1 MEVRQRSTTG
11 AAGDGA
17 AGVFVSDL
25 PGHAFA
31 KTAGA
36 PFRTDD
42 PHLQHGFAPVW
53 DELVVEDL
61 PVRGEIPRD
70 LAGVYMRNGPNPA
83 YPPLSYTYRFD
94 GDGMVHALT
103 LAEGRAAYRNRF
115 VLTAGLRAE
124 RRAGRALYGGL
135 ARPIAPD
142 PALVGPDGDPGP
154 FKNVANTNVIRH
166 AGRTLALWEGGL
178 PHELTRELETVGT
191 YDFAGRVRDAMTA
204 HPKFDPATGEMLMF
218 RYWQRAPYLLYAAVD
233 ASGAVVR
240 QVPIDT
246 PVPFMV
252 HDFAVTPAHV
262 VFFLCPVVME
272 AEAAER
278 GGPVLAWRPERGTR
292 IVVIR
297 RDGEGAPR
305 WFDAEPFFVFHF
317 MNAHEEADRITVDYV
332 QYGAFLAPGA
342 PPCLWRLTLDLAGGG
357 VARRQLDDRVGEFPR
372 IDPARVG
379 LPNRYGWLPVKG
391 GASGPAGTMGALAR
405 YDFATGAVAVHE
417 FGPGREVDEPVFVPR
432 PGAAEEGD
440 GWILVYV
447 YDRATDGSVCAVLD
461 AREIDRAPVAEIF
474 MPRRVPHGLHG
485 SWMPA

>member
-1 MEVRQRSTTG
+1 MEVERRFTTG

-17 AGVFVSDL
+17 AGAFVFDL

-31 KTAGA
+31 QTGGA
-36 PFRTDD
+36 PFPTDD

-53 DELVVEDL
+53 DELSAADL
-61 PVRGEIPRD
+61 PVRGELPRD

-83 YPPLSYTYRFD
+83 FPPISYTYPFD
-94 GDGMVHALT
+94 GDGMIHALYF
-103 LAEGRAAYRNRF
+103 AEGRAAYRNRF

-135 ARPIAPD
+135 ARPVPPD
-142 PALVGPDGDPGP
+142 PALVSPDGDPGP
-154 FKNVANTNVIRH
+154 FKNVANTNVVRH

-178 PHELTRELETVGT
+178 PHELTRELETVGP
-191 YDFAGRVRDAMTA
+191 YDFAGRVWDAMTA

-218 RYWQRAPYLLYAAVD
+218 RYWQRAPYLLYSAVD

-240 QVPIDT
+240 QVPVDT
-246 PVPFMV
+246 AVPFMV

-272 AEAAER
+272 AEEAEH

-292 IVVIR
+292 IVVLR
-297 RDGEGAPR
+297 RDG
-305 WFDAEPFFVFHF
+305 AE
-317 MNAHEEADRITVDYV
+317 RITVDYV

-372 IDPARVG
+372 VDPARIG

-391 GASGPAGTMGALAR
+391 NATRPVGAMGALAR
-405 YDFATGAVAVHE
+405 YDFATGAVAVRD

-440 GWILVYV
+440 GWIMAYV
-447 YDRATDGSVCAVLD
+447 YDRATDGSVCAILD
-461 AREIDRAPVAEIF
+461 ARDIERAPMAEIV

>member
-1 MEVRQRSTTG
+1 
-11 AAGDGA
+11 
-17 AGVFVSDL
+17 
-25 PGHAFA
+25 
-31 KTAGA
+31 
-36 PFRTDD
+36 
-42 PHLQHGFAPVW
+42 
-53 DELVVEDL
+53 
-61 PVRGEIPRD
+61 
-70 LAGVYMRNGPNPA
+70 
-83 YPPLSYTYRFD
+83 
-94 GDGMVHALT
+94 
-103 LAEGRAAYRNRF
+103 
-115 VLTAGLRAE
+115 
-124 RRAGRALYGGL
+124 
-135 ARPIAPD
+135 
-142 PALVGPDGDPGP
+142 
-154 FKNVANTNVIRH
+154 
-166 AGRTLALWEGGL
+166 
-178 PHELTRELETVGT
+178 
-191 YDFAGRVRDAMTA
+191 
-204 HPKFDPATGEMLMF
+204 
-218 RYWQRAPYLLYAAVD
+218 
-233 ASGAVVR
+233 
-240 QVPIDT
+240 
-246 PVPFMV
+246 MV

-292 IVVIR
+292 IAVLR
-297 RDGEGAPR
+297 RDGAEAPR
-305 WFDAEPFFVFHF
+305 WFDADPFFVFHF

-372 IDPARVG
+372 VDPARVG

-432 PGAAEEGD
+432 PGAGEEGD
-440 GWILVYV
+440 GWVMAYV

-461 AREIDRAPVAEIF
+461 AREIGRAPMAEIV